1 MTELSKVTQ
10 LTVAQTLHAPPL
22 LPSVSVEAER
32 RRRPMELTEA
42 TEATEATKL
51 TKVKQLTV
59 AQTLHPLQSVSVEA
73 D

>member
-1 MTELSKVTQ
+1 MQVTELSKVTQ
-10 LTVAQTLHAPPL
+10 LTVAQTLHPLPL

-42 TEATEATKL
+42 TEATKL
-51 TKVKQLTV
+51 TKVKELTV
-59 AQTLHPLQSVSVEA
+59 AQTLHPLPSVSVEA

>member
-1 MTELSKVTQ
+1 MQVTELSKVTQ
-10 LTVAQTLHAPPL
+10 LTVAQMLHAPPL

-42 TEATEATKL
+42 TEATNL
-51 TKVKQLTV
+51 TKVKELTV
-59 AQTLHPLQSVSVEA
+59 AQTLHPLPSVSVEA

>member
-10 LTVAQTLHAPPL
+10 LTVAQTLHPLPL
-22 LPSVSVEAER
+22 LPSLSVEAER

-42 TEATEATKL
+42 TEATNL

-59 AQTLHPLQSVSVEA
+59 AQTLHPLPSVSVEA

>member
-10 LTVAQTLHAPPL
+10 LTVAQTLHPLPL
-22 LPSVSVEAER
+22 LPSLSVKAER

-42 TEATEATKL
+42 TEATNL

-59 AQTLHPLQSVSVEA
+59 AQTLHPLPSVSVQA

>member
-1 MTELSKVTQ
+1 MQVTELSKVTQ

-42 TEATEATKL
+42 TEATNL
-51 TKVKQLTV
+51 TKVKELTV
-59 AQTLHPLQSVSVEA
+59 AQTLHPLPSVSVEA

>member
-42 TEATEATKL
+42 TNL

>member
-10 LTVAQTLHAPPL
+10 LTVAQTLHPLPL

-32 RRRPMELTEA
+32 RWRPMEL

-51 TKVKQLTV
+51 TKVKELTV
-59 AQTLHPLQSVSVEA
+59 AQTLHPLPSVSVEA